1 MIHHN
6 SMEDIP
12 ADILTDLIGASAEPM
27 LLIRVDSPDWP
38 VVLSN
43 DAFNALADGEAPLG
57 RPFPDVA
64 GPMIGRE
71 MTREASAAL
80 RTRHAAT
87 LPVDVGSREFLL
99 TLLPVPATG
108 SDDVVYFR
116 AYWRTAGQQA
126 AFAAGKDAV
135 RALAKATRRLRD
147 MSGDDAVT
155 GLMNEQAFRD
165 VLKHDWAVAGREG
178 AVLGLTV
185 FRIDDFDAYR
195 KVFGRH
201 GADSCLRR
209 IAQIIQRSLKRASDV
224 AARTDT
230 ASGPCIVVLSHGSE
244 QEGLAEFSERIS
256 ALVRD
261 IGLHHP
267 RSTVDRFVT
276 VTAQSKSFAPRD
288 LGGSP
293 GDALGRLL
301 RG

>member
-1 MIHHN
+1 MIHHET
-6 SMEDIP
+6 MDEFP
-12 ADILTDLIGASAEPM
+12 ADILIELIGASAEPM

-43 DAFNALADGEAPLG
+43 AAFEALADGETALG

-64 GPMIGRE
+64 EPMIGRE

-80 RTRHAAT
+80 RTLHAAT
-87 LPVDVGSREFLL
+87 LPVDVASREFLL
-99 TLLPVPATG
+99 TLLPVPAAG
-108 SDDVVYFR
+108 SGDVVYYR
-116 AYWRTAGQQA
+116 AYWRTAGQQVSL
-126 AFAAGKDAV
+126 AAGNDTV
-135 RALAKATRRLRD
+135 RALARATRRLRNA
-147 MSGDDAVT
+147 SGDDVVT
-155 GLMNEQAFRD
+155 GLMNERAFRD
-165 VLKHDWAVAGREG
+165 VFKHDWAVAAREA

-195 KVFGRH
+195 EVFGRH

-224 AARTDT
+224 AARCET
-230 ASGPCIVVLSHGSE
+230 AAGPCVVVLSHGSE
-244 QEGLAEFSERIS
+244 QQGLEEFSARIAAS
-256 ALVRD
+256 IRD
-261 IGLHHP
+261 MGLHHP

-276 VTAQSKSFAPRD
+276 ATAHSRSFEPRE
-288 LGGSP
+288 LRGSP